1 MTTQNRTREQTP
13 RPGWP
18 VPAALVALSAIPL
31 IAGTLR
37 LLQLAGG
44 PELIPAEERF
54 AEFPLAVALHILGA
68 ATYVLLGALQFVPQ
82 FRRRHRTWHRRAGRI
97 LIVAGL
103 LVAASALWMTLLYA
117 AKPGTGDLLYVLRLV
132 FGCALVACLV
142 LGFAA
147 IRRRKIPAHR
157 AWMIRAYAIALA
169 AGTQA
174 FTQGLGG
181 ALFGTGELQG
191 DLAQGAGWV
200 INLAVAEWVIRRPT
214 RIRRRRRQV
223 ARPTRPSA
231 TTVGARG

>member
-1 MTTQNRTREQTP
+1 MTTQNPTRPQTP
-13 RPGWP
+13 RLGWP
-18 VPAALVALSAIPL
+18 IPAALVALSAIPL

-44 PELIPAEERF
+44 AELIPAEERF
-54 AEFPLAVALHILGA
+54 ADFPLPVALHILGA
-68 ATYVLLGALQFVPQ
+68 ATYVLLGVLQFVPQ

-97 LIVAGL
+97 LIIAGL
-103 LVAASALWMTLLYA
+103 LVATSALWMTLLYA

-132 FGCALVACLV
+132 FGCALVACLA

-147 IRRRKIPAHR
+147 IRHRDIPAHR

-174 FTQGLGG
+174 FTQGIGG
-181 ALFGTGELQG
+181 ALLGAGELQG
-191 DLAQGAGWV
+191 DLAQGAGWA

-214 RIRRRRRQV
+214 ETPPSTRHHS
-223 ARPTRPSA
+223 PTGASA
-231 TTVGARG
+231 TTTSPI